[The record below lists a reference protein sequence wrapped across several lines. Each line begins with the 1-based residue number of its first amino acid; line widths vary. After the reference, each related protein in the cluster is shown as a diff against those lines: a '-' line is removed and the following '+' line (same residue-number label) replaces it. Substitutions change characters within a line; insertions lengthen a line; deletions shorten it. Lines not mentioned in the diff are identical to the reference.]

1 MPKSI
6 DADKHMNVGAEGKKT
21 IVDTEKNKSIGAS
34 SEGISNKMFFDEG
47 VDDLVRWRI
56 PTPNKASTPAA
67 KEDMPNKIYANTKSA
82 ASSFA

>member
-1 MPKSI
+1 
-6 DADKHMNVGAEGKKT
+6 
-21 IVDTEKNKSIGAS
+21 
-34 SEGISNKMFFDEG
+34 MFFDEG

-67 KEDMPNKIYANTKSA
+67 KEDMPNKVYANTKSA